1 MEIQESKTVWLTL
14 TNDDLTEGRG
24 YRRILCVSETEE
36 TASRLGR
43 GKYVQGSNC
52 PIEKAIAVKVAN
64 QWLIPGVIQ
73 QESDADKK
81 LRIENES
88 RNAVLEKM
96 RASGFTEDE
105 ISKINRK

>member
-1 MEIQESKTVWLTL
+1 MEIQESKAVWLTL

-36 TASRLGR
+36 TALRLGKGR
-43 GKYVQGSNC
+43 YVQGSNC
-52 PIEKAIAVKVAN
+52 PVEKATAVKFEN
-64 QWLIPGVIQ
+64 QWLIPGAIQ

-96 RASGFTEDE
+96 RLSGFTEDE
-105 ISKINRK
+105 IAKINRK